1 MSSSSSRQGHAMEI
15 TVQWVHTPWTKESR
29 GGEAASRRNAAPI
42 GFALPRTEAASAPVP
57 NVDHRPR

>member
-1 MSSSSSRQGHAMEI
+1 MEI
-15 TVQWVHTPWTKESR
+15 TIQWVHTPWTKESR

-42 GFALPRTEAASAPVP
+42 DFALPHTEAASAPVP